1 MAEDYPVAPSQTRH
15 STGNMAP
22 SSVSPPICK
31 SCGSPLGGI
40 EKFCGICGTPVVP
53 VSIGPAAM
61 SPVGTMTCS
70 RCGAPISATT
80 RFCGGC
86 GMAVEAVATPE
97 TIPPA
102 APATFVPPQGAPGST
117 VVNGEEVMGV
127 IANARKM
134 KMFGASWDT
143 YTIVVTNRRMI
154 LAQMTQSL
162 LNAAIMEAQAK
173 AKAEGKGFFAIVKDQ
188 MAAQFRFA
196 LRYETMSPDQ
206 SLTETAGNFAIEN
219 PQITAISLKLN
230 DSGEMEYSEFKI
242 IIESSGGKTEYLIG
256 EDDRFINLLK
266 TVYGER
272 VHMPFG
278 YFRAGG
284 VTVKIFLKKVN
295 TLFSPWYLF
304 DDSWIRSCVSG
315 LLMLLRQMQSLPGKG

>member
-1 MAEDYPVAPSQTRH
+1 
-15 STGNMAP
+15 
-22 SSVSPPICK
+22 
-31 SCGSPLGGI
+31 
-40 EKFCGICGTPVVP
+40 
-53 VSIGPAAM
+53 
-61 SPVGTMTCS
+61 
-70 RCGAPISATT
+70 
-80 RFCGGC
+80 
-86 GMAVEAVATPE
+86 MAVGDGATAG
-97 TIPPA
+97 TIPSA

-117 VVNGEEVMGV
+117 IATGEEVMGV

-196 LRYETMSPDQ
+196 LRYETMSPEQ

-219 PQITAISLKLN
+219 TQITAITLKIN
-230 DSGEMEYSEFKI
+230 DSGEMEYSEFNI
-242 IIESSGGKTEYLIG
+242 IIESSGGKFEYLIG

-284 VTVKIFLKKVN
+284 VRLK
-295 TLFSPWYLF
+295 FF
-304 DDSWIRSCVSG
+304 
-315 LLMLLRQMQSLPGKG
+315 

>member
-1 MAEDYPVAPSQTRH
+1 
-15 STGNMAP
+15 
-22 SSVSPPICK
+22 
-31 SCGSPLGGI
+31 
-40 EKFCGICGTPVVP
+40 
-53 VSIGPAAM
+53 
-61 SPVGTMTCS
+61 
-70 RCGAPISATT
+70 
-80 RFCGGC
+80 
-86 GMAVEAVATPE
+86 MAVGAAATSK

-102 APATFVPPQGAPGST
+102 APVTFIPLPGAQGST
-117 VVNGEEVMGV
+117 IVNGEEVMGV

-143 YTIVVTNRRMI
+143 YTIIVTNRRMI

-196 LRYETMSPDQ
+196 IRYETMSPDQ

-242 IIESSGGKTEYLIG
+242 IIESSGGKSEYLIG

-266 TVYGER
+266 SVYGER

-284 VTVKIFLKKVN
+284 VRLK
-295 TLFSPWYLF
+295 FF
-304 DDSWIRSCVSG
+304 
-315 LLMLLRQMQSLPGKG
+315 

>member
-1 MAEDYPVAPSQTRH
+1 MA
-15 STGNMAP
+15 
-22 SSVSPPICK
+22 
-31 SCGSPLGGI
+31 
-40 EKFCGICGTPVVP
+40 
-53 VSIGPAAM
+53 
-61 SPVGTMTCS
+61 VG
-70 RCGAPISATT
+70 AISAS
-80 RFCGGC
+80 
-86 GMAVEAVATPE
+86 E
-97 TIPPA
+97 TISPA
-102 APATFVPPQGAPGST
+102 APPTVVPPQGVPGST

-143 YTIVVTNRRMI
+143 YTLVVTNRRMI
-154 LAQMTQSL
+154 FAQMTQTL
-162 LNAAIMEAQAK
+162 LNAAILEAQAK

-196 LRYETMSPDQ
+196 IRYETMTPEQ

-219 PQITAISLKLN
+219 PHITAISLKTV

-242 IIESSGGKTEYLIG
+242 IIESSGGKAEYLIG

-266 TVYGER
+266 SVYGER

-284 VTVKIFLKKVN
+284 VRLK
-295 TLFSPWYLF
+295 FF
-304 DDSWIRSCVSG
+304 
-315 LLMLLRQMQSLPGKG
+315 

>member
-1 MAEDYPVAPSQTRH
+1 
-15 STGNMAP
+15 
-22 SSVSPPICK
+22 
-31 SCGSPLGGI
+31 
-40 EKFCGICGTPVVP
+40 
-53 VSIGPAAM
+53 
-61 SPVGTMTCS
+61 
-70 RCGAPISATT
+70 
-80 RFCGGC
+80 
-86 GMAVEAVATPE
+86 MAVGAAATSK

-102 APATFVPPQGAPGST
+102 APVTFVPPPGAQGST
-117 VVNGEEVMGV
+117 IVNGEEVMGV

-143 YTIVVTNRRMI
+143 YTIIVTNRRMI

-196 LRYETMSPDQ
+196 IRYETMSPDQ

-219 PQITAISLKLN
+219 PKITAISLKLN

-242 IIESSGGKTEYLIG
+242 IIESSGGKSEYLIG

-266 TVYGER
+266 SVYGER

-284 VTVKIFLKKVN
+284 VRLK
-295 TLFSPWYLF
+295 FF
-304 DDSWIRSCVSG
+304 
-315 LLMLLRQMQSLPGKG
+315 

>member
-1 MAEDYPVAPSQTRH
+1 
-15 STGNMAP
+15 
-22 SSVSPPICK
+22 
-31 SCGSPLGGI
+31 
-40 EKFCGICGTPVVP
+40 
-53 VSIGPAAM
+53 
-61 SPVGTMTCS
+61 
-70 RCGAPISATT
+70 
-80 RFCGGC
+80 
-86 GMAVEAVATPE
+86 
-97 TIPPA
+97 
-102 APATFVPPQGAPGST
+102 
-117 VVNGEEVMGV
+117 MGV

-196 LRYETMSPDQ
+196 LRYETMPPDQ
-206 SLTETAGNFAIEN
+206 SLAETAGNFAIEN
-219 PQITAISLKLN
+219 TQITAITLKLN
-230 DSGEMEYSEFKI
+230 DSGEMEYTEFKI
-242 IIESSGGKTEYLIG
+242 IIESSGGKFEYLIG

-284 VTVKIFLKKVN
+284 VRLK
-295 TLFSPWYLF
+295 FF
-304 DDSWIRSCVSG
+304 
-315 LLMLLRQMQSLPGKG
+315 

>member
-1 MAEDYPVAPSQTRH
+1 
-15 STGNMAP
+15 
-22 SSVSPPICK
+22 
-31 SCGSPLGGI
+31 
-40 EKFCGICGTPVVP
+40 
-53 VSIGPAAM
+53 
-61 SPVGTMTCS
+61 MTCTK
-70 RCGAPISATT
+70 CGAPISATT
-80 RFCGGC
+80 RFCSGC
-86 GMAVEAVATPE
+86 GIAVGSVAPSG

-102 APATFVPPQGAPGST
+102 PPASFILPYGAPESPVAT
-117 VVNGEEVMGV
+117 GEEVMGV

-219 PQITAISLKLN
+219 LQIAEINMKLN

-242 IIESSGGKTEYLIG
+242 IIESSDGKFEYLIG

-278 YFRAGG
+278 YFRSGG
-284 VTVKIFLKKVN
+284 VRLK
-295 TLFSPWYLF
+295 FF
-304 DDSWIRSCVSG
+304 
-315 LLMLLRQMQSLPGKG
+315 

>member
-1 MAEDYPVAPSQTRH
+1 
-15 STGNMAP
+15 
-22 SSVSPPICK
+22 
-31 SCGSPLGGI
+31 
-40 EKFCGICGTPVVP
+40 
-53 VSIGPAAM
+53 
-61 SPVGTMTCS
+61 
-70 RCGAPISATT
+70 
-80 RFCGGC
+80 
-86 GMAVEAVATPE
+86 MAVGAGATSG

-102 APATFVPPQGAPGST
+102 APATFVPPQGAPENT

-162 LNAAIMEAQAK
+162 LNAAIVEAQAK

-206 SLTETAGNFAIEN
+206 ALTETAGNFAIEN

-242 IIESSGGKTEYLIG
+242 IIESSGGKSEYLIG

-266 TVYGER
+266 SVYGER

-284 VTVKIFLKKVN
+284 VRLK
-295 TLFSPWYLF
+295 FF
-304 DDSWIRSCVSG
+304 
-315 LLMLLRQMQSLPGKG
+315 

>member
-1 MAEDYPVAPSQTRH
+1 
-15 STGNMAP
+15 
-22 SSVSPPICK
+22 
-31 SCGSPLGGI
+31 
-40 EKFCGICGTPVVP
+40 
-53 VSIGPAAM
+53 
-61 SPVGTMTCS
+61 
-70 RCGAPISATT
+70 
-80 RFCGGC
+80 
-86 GMAVEAVATPE
+86 MAVGSVATSK
-97 TIPPA
+97 TIPSA
-102 APATFVPPQGAPGST
+102 APATFVPPQCAPGST

-162 LNAAIMEAQAK
+162 LNAAIMEAQVK

-206 SLTETAGNFAIEN
+206 ALAETAGNFTIEN

-230 DSGEMEYSEFKI
+230 DSGEMEYSEFNI
-242 IIESSGGKTEYLIG
+242 IIESSGGKFEYLIG

-284 VTVKIFLKKVN
+284 VRLK
-295 TLFSPWYLF
+295 FF
-304 DDSWIRSCVSG
+304 
-315 LLMLLRQMQSLPGKG
+315 

>member
-1 MAEDYPVAPSQTRH
+1 MT
-15 STGNMAP
+15 
-22 SSVSPPICK
+22 
-31 SCGSPLGGI
+31 
-40 EKFCGICGTPVVP
+40 
-53 VSIGPAAM
+53 
-61 SPVGTMTCS
+61 VG
-70 RCGAPISATT
+70 
-80 RFCGGC
+80 
-86 GMAVEAVATPE
+86 AVANPKT
-97 TIPPA
+97 TPPA
-102 APATFVPPQGAPGST
+102 APATFVLQQGTPGST
-117 VVNGEEVMGV
+117 VANGEEVMGV

-143 YTIVVTNRRMI
+143 YTIVVTKRRMI
-154 LAQMTQSL
+154 FAQMTQSL
-162 LNAAIMEAQAK
+162 LNAAIMEAQVK

-188 MAAQFRFA
+188 MSAQFRFA

-219 PQITAISLKLN
+219 AQITAISLKLN

-242 IIESSGGKTEYLIG
+242 IIESSNGKTEYLIG

-284 VTVKIFLKKVN
+284 VRLK
-295 TLFSPWYLF
+295 FF
-304 DDSWIRSCVSG
+304 
-315 LLMLLRQMQSLPGKG
+315 